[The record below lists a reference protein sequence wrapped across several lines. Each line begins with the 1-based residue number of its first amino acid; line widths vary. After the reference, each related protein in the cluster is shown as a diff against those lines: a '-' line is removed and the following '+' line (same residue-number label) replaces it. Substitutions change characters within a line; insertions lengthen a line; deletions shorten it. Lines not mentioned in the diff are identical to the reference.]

1 MVRYLRKNK
10 GITLIALVIT
20 IIIMLILAGIAIY
33 AINEGKIIEQA
44 QLAKEETEIKTATE
58 IINMKVT
65 TTQMNTY
72 VQKKQAATLQDLA
85 NDLCEDEEIQ
95 YVTLAS
101 KTASIEKITVGDA
114 TSIYTKLKK

>member
-1 MVRYLRKNK
+1 MKNK
-10 GITLIALVIT
+10 GITLIALVVT

-58 IINMKVT
+58 IINMKIT
-65 TTQMNTY
+65 TIQMNTY
-72 VQKKQAATLQDLA
+72 AQKEQVATLQDLV

-101 KTASIEKITVGDA
+101 KNASVKKITVGDA
-114 TSIYTKLKK
+114 TSIYTKLKKI